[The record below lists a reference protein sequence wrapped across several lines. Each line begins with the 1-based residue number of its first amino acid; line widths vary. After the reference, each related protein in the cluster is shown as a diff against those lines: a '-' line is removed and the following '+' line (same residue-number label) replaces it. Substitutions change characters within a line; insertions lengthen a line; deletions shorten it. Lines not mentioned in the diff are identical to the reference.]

1 MATIRKR
8 IEPGGTMRTTPF
20 CRLICFGTALAV
32 LGILGC
38 NKPQTTTRRSSL
50 MDYLYPKQQSAPA
63 PNPAGARLK
72 LPLKLGIAFVPGG
85 SASWRVQNLMA
96 PGQEKPLL
104 EVVKQSFKD
113 KPWVADIKLVPSTY
127 LRSGGG
133 FENMD
138 QVARMYGVDVMALV
152 SVDQIQYTNPEWY
165 SLAYISIVGAYVL
178 HGDANDTRTLIDA
191 AVYDVAS
198 HTFLLRAPGQ
208 SQVKGRAAWV
218 NLPRQLREDS
228 EKGMQAAMNDLAK
241 NLGAEVASFKAE
253 VASGDRKD
261 VDVVDRQGVSLRQS
275 GGRNFGGSFSWL
287 EALGAL
293 LLLGAAFKLRRT

>member
-1 MATIRKR
+1 MSRSFRFSLLAAT
-8 IEPGGTMRTTPF
+8 
-20 CRLICFGTALAV
+20 LAL
-32 LGILGC
+32 LTLGC
-38 NKPQTTTRRSSL
+38 NTPQTTTRRSSL

-104 EVVKQSFKD
+104 DVVKQSFKD
-113 KPWVADIKLVPSTY
+113 KPWVAEIKLVPSTY
-127 LRSGGG
+127 LRPGGG

-152 SVDQIQYTNPEWY
+152 SVDQIQFTDPRWY
-165 SLAYISIVGAYVL
+165 SFTYLSIVGAYVL
-178 HGDANDTRTLIDA
+178 PGDANDTRTLIDA

-208 SQVKGRAAWV
+208 SQLKGSSTWAYREV
-218 NLPRQLREDS
+218 QLREHS
-228 EKGMQAAMNDLAK
+228 AKGLQAAMTDLAK
-241 NLGAEVASFKAE
+241 NLDAEVASFKAE
-253 VASGDRKD
+253 IASGDRKD

-275 GGRNFGGSFSWL
+275 GGRNFGGSVSWI
-287 EALGAL
+287 EALGAVL
-293 LLLGAAFKLRRT
+293 VLGVALRWRRA

>member
-1 MATIRKR
+1 M
-8 IEPGGTMRTTPF
+8 P
-20 CRLICFGTALAV
+20 RLPRLTSFGLALA
-32 LGILGC
+32 LLMAFGC
-38 NKPQTTTRRSSL
+38 NTPQTTTRRSSL
-50 MDYLYPKQQSAPA
+50 MDYLYPKQQNAPV

-85 SASWRVQNLMA
+85 SSSWRVQNLMA

-104 EVVKQSFKD
+104 DVVKQSFKD

-127 LRSGGG
+127 LRTGGG

-152 SVDQIQYTNPEWY
+152 SVDQIQYTDPRWY
-165 SLAYISIVGAYVL
+165 SFTYLSVVGAYVL
-178 HGDANDTRTLIDA
+178 PGDANDTRTLIDA

-208 SQVKGRAAWV
+208 SQMKGSSTWAHREV
-218 NLPRQLREDS
+218 QLREHS
-228 EKGMQAAMNDLAK
+228 AKGLQLAMTDLAK
-241 NLGAEVASFKAE
+241 NLDAEVASFKAE
-253 VASGDRKD
+253 IASGDRKD

-275 GGRNFGGSFSWL
+275 GGKNFGGSFGWI

-293 LLLGAAFKLRRT
+293 LILGAAVRLRRA

>member
-1 MATIRKR
+1 MSRSL
-8 IEPGGTMRTTPF
+8 
-20 CRLICFGTALAV
+20 RLSLLGSALA
-32 LGILGC
+32 LLALAC
-38 NKPQTTTRRSSL
+38 NTPQTTTRRSSL
-50 MDYLYPKQQSAPA
+50 MDYLYPKEKSAPA

-85 SASWRVQNLMA
+85 SASWRVQSLLA

-104 EVVKQSFKD
+104 DVVKQSFKD
-113 KPWVADIKLVPSTY
+113 KPWVAEIKLVPSTY
-127 LRSGGG
+127 LRPGGG

-152 SVDQIQYTNPEWY
+152 SVDQIQYTDPRWY
-165 SLAYISIVGAYVL
+165 SFTYLSIVGAYVL
-178 HGDANDTRTLIDA
+178 PGDANDTRTLIDA

-208 SQVKGRAAWV
+208 SQLKGSSTWAYREV
-218 NLPRQLREDS
+218 QLREHS
-228 EKGMQAAMNDLAK
+228 AKGLQAAMTDLAK
-241 NLGAEVASFKAE
+241 NLDAEVASFKAE
-253 VASGDRKD
+253 IASGDRKD

-275 GGRNFGGSFSWL
+275 GGRNFGGSVSWI

-293 LLLGAAFKLRRT
+293 LLLGAALRWRRA

>member
-1 MATIRKR
+1 M
-8 IEPGGTMRTTPF
+8 P
-20 CRLICFGTALAV
+20 RLPRLTSFGLALA
-32 LGILGC
+32 LLMALGC
-38 NKPQTTTRRSSL
+38 NTPQTTTRRSSL
-50 MDYLYPKQQSAPA
+50 MDYLYPKQQNAPV

-85 SASWRVQNLMA
+85 SSSWRVQNLMA

-104 EVVKQSFKD
+104 DVVKQSFKD

-127 LRSGGG
+127 LRTGGG

-138 QVARMYGVDVMALV
+138 QVARMYGVDIMALV
-152 SVDQIQYTNPEWY
+152 SVDQIQYTDPRWY
-165 SLAYISIVGAYVL
+165 SFTYLSVVGAYVL
-178 HGDANDTRTLIDA
+178 PGDANDTRTLIDA

-208 SQVKGRAAWV
+208 SQMKGSSTWAHREV
-218 NLPRQLREDS
+218 QLREHS
-228 EKGMQAAMNDLAK
+228 AKGLQLAMTDLAK
-241 NLGAEVASFKAE
+241 NLDAEVASFKAE
-253 VASGDRKD
+253 IASGDRKD

-275 GGRNFGGSFSWL
+275 GGKNFGGSFGWI

-293 LLLGAAFKLRRT
+293 LILGAAVRLRRA

>member
-1 MATIRKR
+1 MSRSFR
-8 IEPGGTMRTTPF
+8 F
-20 CRLICFGTALAV
+20 SLFGAV
-32 LGILGC
+32 LALLTLGC
-38 NKPQTTTRRSSL
+38 NTPQTTTRRSSL

-104 EVVKQSFKD
+104 DVVKQSFKD

-127 LRSGGG
+127 LRPGGG

-152 SVDQIQYTNPEWY
+152 SVDQIQYTDPRWY
-165 SLAYISIVGAYVL
+165 SFTYLSIVGAYVL
-178 HGDANDTRTLIDA
+178 PGDANDTRTLIDA

-208 SQVKGRAAWV
+208 SQLKGSSTWAYREV
-218 NLPRQLREDS
+218 QLREHS
-228 EKGMQAAMNDLAK
+228 AKGLQLAMTDLAK
-241 NLGAEVASFKAE
+241 NLDAEVASFKAE
-253 VASGDRKD
+253 IASGDRKD

-275 GGRNFGGSFSWL
+275 GGRNFGGSVSWI

-293 LLLGAAFKLRRT
+293 LILGAALRWRRA